1 MSKGRMAVVAVLML
15 ALVGG
20 GVAATY
26 AADVT
31 ITGSTT
37 VLPIAQAV
45 AEALA
50 GQIDVEVSGGGS
62 SVGIAALLNGT
73 TDIADHS
80 RGIMPG
86 EYAQFVKKGKYP
98 FTFHVAN
105 DAITVVVHPGNP
117 VSNLTLAQLKGIYS
131 GKITNWKAVGGPD
144 APIVVVSRDNASGTY
159 ETWEALVMQG
169 AAVTSG
175 ALYTTSNGDEANE
188 VSMNKNA
195 IGYVGLAYVTPQL
208 KPVSVDGK
216 VATMESAVNHT
227 YPIARPLFMSTN
239 GFPSGKVLNVI
250 LYILSDAGQRLVE
263 QVGYAPIRVLPQDGS

>member
-1 MSKGRMAVVAVLML
+1 MSKARPWLVALLML

-20 GVAATY
+20 GVAAAY

-31 ITGSTT
+31 MTGSTT

-45 AEALA
+45 AEALG
-50 GQIDVEVSGGGS
+50 GQIDIEVSGGGS

-80 RGIMPG
+80 RGIEPV
-86 EYAQFVKKGKYP
+86 EYQQFVKKGVYP
-98 FTFHVAN
+98 FTFHIAN

-117 VSNLTLAQLKGIYS
+117 VTNLTLQQLKDIYI
-131 GKITNWKAVGGPD
+131 GKITNWKDLGGPD
-144 APIVVVSRDNASGTY
+144 APIVVVSRDNSSGTY
-159 ETWEALVMQG
+159 ECWEQIVMQG
-169 AAVTSG
+169 APVTSG
-175 ALYTTSNGDEANE
+175 AIYTTSNGDEANE

-208 KPVSVDGK
+208 KTVTVDGK
-216 VATMESAVNHT
+216 AASMEAAINHT

-239 GFPSGKVLNVI
+239 GFPSGKVLSVI
-250 LYILSDAGQRLVE
+250 LFVLSDAGQRLVE
-263 QVGYAPIRVLPQDGS
+263 QVGYAPIRSLPQSGS